1 MESETIISKT
11 ITLQQLPIS
20 PSDVKGSDQIP
31 SLQDAG
37 SHFPQTELNSV
48 DEPVALQQTSPD
60 TTTPSSS
67 GNISDQDQGKVFAE
81 VVEAAKAGDLAK
93 IINLVSSLTES
104 SPPSMNPSTA
114 QAASSS
120 AAIPNNSGE
129 LALPNLPESINAVI
143 QSAVNSPQ
151 TAMVSTT
158 TSSDAPAITTSSSND
173 IGTPVASSSATPPR
187 SHQGPPPSSPL
198 VEEPKALP
206 TSSGEEKLT
215 DCKSGNPQPV
225 NELTGPP
232 LSEPAV
238 TPSSIALPTTVWGT
252 STALPP
258 KPVCVTPTNLST
270 DINVQLT
277 VLNAAGELSP
287 VHLCLPEHPL
297 IILRVNP
304 IPGARVGQL
313 VTLSFS
319 AQMILKTI
327 SSILENGAV
336 YNGAPIII
344 PISTAP
350 PPPAPT
356 SAPSTESVSK
366 AIALPAPPSLPLGM
380 KSAALSGARKMRA
393 IAPKPSSSAAG
404 SMPVS
409 SVATAAM
416 RSASVNRPAR
426 KLFAAPVAPNPLTLP
441 NSSSTIAPASA
452 PIVNPTPLVSSNNAR
467 SASILRKVN
476 SNSPNS
482 RNRNRRKN
490 LSTTL
495 PPPPPVTMAV
505 PTTTSIVPQSTGY
518 IVDPTSG
525 ALISTDTSTVSG
537 GFIQSIMQ
545 PGPNGPQFF
554 APTGSILVGPSNNI
568 IPMPISGVIPAESKP
583 PDTET
588 VDLITNAG
596 NPYPSGFLVPAD
608 GSNDGFSRQVFFT
621 NGGAPNGQFLLPSY
635 QTSATGGE
643 YVQSFSAQQ
652 AEYLQTNGGEIYFTS
667 DGSCYMPY
675 TGIIGQPQPVATV
688 DIKDDG
694 SGVDVVPETDD
705 IIDIAMRVAREDV
718 DCSVAVATAPVAT
731 ESVSTAP
738 GTIELTDDAN
748 GVISEF
754 IQSSAVPP
762 LPSSST
768 EFEEHQTIDHVSP
781 VIDESVSA
789 ADQQTSTGD
798 AKIDALLA
806 EAALVSSVNG
816 VGDNQSAVSVPVT
829 SLLGPR
835 ASVPTTTVAVSN
847 AEACTIVEANA
858 VDMNE
863 FPQSL
868 YDSFANFEAAMIPE
882 PVPTSSTEAAT
893 EAAFTYVTQKVGD
906 LDAEFGTTD
915 SDLDVTSTHV
925 TESFLKSLVN
935 QADDLEAE
943 MASKEA
949 RKVTEP
955 LESQKESDGASQNDA
970 GGITSQAE
978 MTDLFQLPFSRSVD
992 DDVAGGDSDD
1002 NFFPFSRDYTTPEQ
1016 FDAALQLLDSQ
1027 PSSDCTPPHIP
1038 DDVDDADDEDV
1049 NGAYCD
1055 DAPIVPDS
1063 LSVNDQEV
1071 ISREKPSSPES
1082 KHIDEVSFGESLLP
1096 PELTLHSNILD
1107 SSPAAD
1113 TLIDEASTHE
1123 KEQDG
1128 MPSPCST
1135 SDATD
1140 VRETVPIVS
1149 ANAYVEEEDDDSGSE
1164 LDFLPSRKRPERNV
1178 TPPTSPKKLQSSS
1191 PAPSYSQQK
1200 EPPQGVDDISGSPH
1214 PVPSTTTS
1222 PIPATA
1228 SRRPLRL
1235 PRQSTPRVRF
1245 SRRKSVSSAISPSL
1259 RRSSRR
1265 GRGGTSSTP
1274 VSPRQLRSSTAKR
1287 KEDTIDVSEEETSDD
1302 ILPLKNTISKDLSEL
1317 DQALCPNQSQE
1328 DSATFPMLGN
1338 DVANSSRLTLD
1349 STLPRNPCVEESSIL
1364 CNAGSPQSPKKK
1376 RIKTG
1381 GESTM
1386 STVSNTL
1393 TVKGGYPEEGSASVV
1408 WDLNGSRP
1416 TSFGLSNTSAVPSLI
1431 PVNNFE
1437 SHLELRD
1444 NPVLQSDRP
1453 FWSDPNGPAS
1463 TEDDDDDEEG
1473 GERERVEVG
1482 DPDDDSESDS
1492 SPSLLATIRAAS
1504 LALNLPF
1511 SPPIALPGNETAF
1524 TQFASSI
1531 SLPSFD
1537 AFVPSEVSNEDNKHT
1552 RPDST
1557 AAAVGCTARDGD
1569 EDADDDGDD
1578 DEAEDVAPSSWIP
1591 DPTKLV
1597 FSENLF
1603 PPKFS
1608 PLRILRP
1615 PSVPILHDKVL
1626 SSFSAIAE
1634 AAPEKE
1640 GFATNPTVNIPRQ
1653 KNCRPICQ
1661 RYDLSLYERTQEM
1674 VTVSSQEEVTVD
1686 ESLPGTRHLPI
1697 QCEVVPDLRLVSPV
1711 AKFMGASTV
1720 DPPPVA
1726 PRPSSSPSV
1735 QIIDLPTPSS
1745 TEAVSSSS
1753 DCAVEIQD
1761 SASMAQ
1767 PPIRLKFKLSDIRLR
1782 HKKANRKRK
1791 VEQESTPQQQHQ
1803 LPLDIEASS
1812 PPKTRK
1818 IGTILRFSRVG
1829 GTFRTETVAAP
1840 QSSPNRTSPPPQLQP
1855 PLPPIQ
1861 STTTIGGPAPPVQPI
1876 WAAAKPPKRGRRG
1889 TGGRGGRGRGSFRAD
1904 RGVTAATAP
1913 TVCCHGDDNNGR
1925 GEASVDLQQS
1935 FASGSKTVAPT
1946 LSKKF
1951 FSSSKEDRRSSAIRT
1966 VRPWRSTFGNL
1977 IRKRGRFCGTA
1988 DRTGSLRNGVP
1999 NQPSLPPVT
2008 PSQPQK
2014 PPPPSTQS
2022 NPASSP
2028 NDPIRLVIRLS
2039 KEKDSSAEAGQAL
2052 ANCQA
2057 NDGQLQETEESTT
2070 VTSNE
2075 GGTCDDGVE
2084 DEEEGLDEED
2094 GNEVGR
2100 APTGEPGQQFFVAP
2114 EAETFIDKNQARVR
2128 VVLNKAL
2135 YTANGVDPHG
2145 DDDDDE
2151 DDEEEEGDSS
2161 FFPSTHERLR
2171 RLPPVKSTQPAV
2183 QRPTVS
2189 TEQHYRSHQ
2198 TPQPGSRPPSYA
2210 SQQPPPTS
2218 IYNHQPTTGPPVS
2231 SSSGTTVFSPLRCDM
2246 TTAPTSM
2253 QQARSQT
2260 EAVSSARSSST
2271 ASGSLPAPST
2281 ISPPAPFTVAATTSE
2296 AESNGGPG
2304 GPPAQDHHQSVA
2316 VDQQQ
2321 QQQHFYQRQ
2330 LPRQFGEPDEG
2341 EQGSGQRSY
2350 VLPKLENTSQPPTP
2364 ATSAYP
2370 QEVQFARQLRDF
2382 PTIPAQQHH
2391 HHQQQ
2396 HQQALAAACAAAAA
2410 AYVGNFEPATMQ
2422 AMWAS
2427 SFLNNLSGAPSGY
2440 AQSQHPPVS
2449 SSNSYNH
2456 QQHDQQHP
2464 SRGNLEPSHQ
2474 HQQQQQQLQQ
2484 QPVFPP
2490 YRGEGDASRGR
2501 TNEAHQQPPYS
2512 VPSHFTNRVVPDS
2525 GALNYYWHSQQYQQF
2540 QQQSHNATQLRA
2552 IDRAASYY
2560 SAASPALQQQQQH
2573 QASTSHPNAG
2583 LTSQWYQSSGG
2594 GVPSSA
2600 SQSSP
2605 AAPQAASSTPG
2616 YSQIDDS
2623 AVVAAVAAAG
2633 YRLPPFSRLS

>member
-1 MESETIISKT
+1 MDSIV
-11 ITLQQLPIS
+11 S
-20 PSDVKGSDQIP
+20 PRIPNVKGSDQVP

-48 DEPVALQQTSPD
+48 DEPATLQQTSPD

-114 QAASSS
+114 QTTSSS
-120 AAIPNNSGE
+120 AAISNSSGE
-129 LALPNLPESINAVI
+129 LVLPNLPEGINAVI
-143 QSAVNSPQ
+143 QSAVNPPQ
-151 TAMVSTT
+151 TAVVSTT
-158 TSSDAPAITTSSSND
+158 TSSDAAATTASSSND
-173 IGTPVASSSATPPR
+173 SSTPAGASSSSTPPL
-187 SHQGPPPSSPL
+187 PPQRTPFSSSPSA
-198 VEEPKALP
+198 EESKALSTP
-206 TSSGEEKLT
+206 SEEEKPKG
-215 DCKSGNPQPV
+215 CKSENPQPV

-232 LSEPAV
+232 PSESTV
-238 TPSSIALPTTVWGT
+238 TPSSVALPTTVWST
-252 STALPP
+252 STGLPP
-258 KPVCVTPTNLST
+258 KPVCVTPANLST

-277 VLNAAGELSP
+277 VLNSAGELSP

-350 PPPAPT
+350 PPPAST

-366 AIALPAPPSLPLGM
+366 AIALPAPPPLPLGM

-393 IAPKPSSSAAG
+393 IAPKPSNSVASSI
-404 SMPVS
+404 PVS
-409 SVATAAM
+409 SVANAAM
-416 RSASVNRPAR
+416 RSAPINRPSR
-426 KLFAAPVAPNPLTLP
+426 KLFTSAVAPNPLTLP
-441 NSSSTIAPASA
+441 NSSSTIAPTST
-452 PIVNPTPLVSSNNAR
+452 PIVSPAPLVSSSNAR

-476 SNSPNS
+476 ANSPNS

-490 LSTTL
+490 PTTTF
-495 PPPPPVTMAV
+495 PPPPVTVAV
-505 PTTTSIVPQSTGY
+505 STTTSIVPQSTGY
-518 IVDPTSG
+518 IVDPASG

-554 APTGSILVGPSNNI
+554 APTGSILVGPSNNL

-583 PDTET
+583 PETET
-588 VDLITNAG
+588 VDLITSAG

-635 QTSATGGE
+635 QTGAPGGE
-643 YVQSFSAQQ
+643 YMQSFSTQQ

-694 SGVDVVPETDD
+694 SGVDVVSETDD

-718 DCSVAVATAPVAT
+718 DCSVAVAGVSVAAET
-731 ESVSTAP
+731 VSTAP
-738 GTIELTDDAN
+738 GTIELTDDTN

-754 IQSSAVPP
+754 IQSSTVPP
-762 LPSSST
+762 LAPSST
-768 EFEEHQTIDHVSP
+768 DFEEQAVEHVSP
-781 VIDESVSA
+781 VIEESVPA

-835 ASVPTTTVAVSN
+835 AGVQTTTVAASN

-863 FPQSL
+863 FSQSL

-882 PVPTSSTEAAT
+882 PVPNSSTEAAT

-915 SDLDVTSTHV
+915 TDLDVTSTHV

-943 MASKEA
+943 MASKDET
-949 RKVTEP
+949 RKVTES
-955 LESQKESDGASQNDA
+955 LEGQKVSDGASQNDA
-970 GGITSQAE
+970 DGITSQAE
-978 MTDLFQLPFSRSVD
+978 MTDLFQLPFSRGVD
-992 DDVAGGDSDD
+992 EDVAGGDSDD
-1002 NFFPFSRDYTTPEQ
+1002 NFFSFTRDYATSEQ
-1016 FDAALQLLDSQ
+1016 FDAALQLLGSQ
-1027 PSSDCTPPHIP
+1027 PSSNCSAPHIP
-1038 DDVDDADDEDV
+1038 DDVDDADDEGV
-1049 NGAYCD
+1049 NEAYCD

-1063 LSVNDQEV
+1063 LSVNDQELL
-1071 ISREKPSSPES
+1071 SREKPSSPES
-1082 KHIDEVSFGESLLP
+1082 KHLNNVSFGESLLP
-1096 PELTLHSNILD
+1096 PDLTLNTSVLD
-1107 SSPAAD
+1107 STPATD
-1113 TLIDEASTHE
+1113 KLIDEDSIHKKA
-1123 KEQDG
+1123 QDE

-1135 SDATD
+1135 SDATG
-1140 VRETVPIVS
+1140 VQETVPIVP
-1149 ANAYVEEEDDDSGSE
+1149 ANAGTEEEDDDSGSE
-1164 LDFLPSRKRPERNV
+1164 LDFLPSRKRPERDV
-1178 TPPTSPKKLQSSS
+1178 TPPTSPKNPQSSS
-1191 PAPSYSQQK
+1191 PTLLSRPKGQPLS
-1200 EPPQGVDDISGSPH
+1200 VDDISSSPH
-1214 PVPSTTTS
+1214 PVLPITTS
-1222 PIPATA
+1222 PILAT
-1228 SRRPLRL
+1228 SRRSLRL

-1245 SRRKSVSSAISPSL
+1245 SRRKSISSAISPSL

-1265 GRGGTSSTP
+1265 GRRGTSSTP
-1274 VSPRQLRSSTAKR
+1274 VSPRQLRSSTTKR
-1287 KEDTIDVSEEETSDD
+1287 KEDNIEVSEEELSDD
-1302 ILPLKNTISKDLSEL
+1302 ILPLKNTISKDLIEL
-1317 DQALCPNQSQE
+1317 NQTLCSNQSQD
-1328 DSATFPMLGN
+1328 DSPTFPMLGN
-1338 DVANSSRLTLD
+1338 DVGSSSRLTLD
-1349 STLPRNPCVEESSIL
+1349 STLPSDPCVEESNVL
-1364 CNAGSPQSPKKK
+1364 CTVDLSESPKNG
-1376 RIKTG
+1376 IGTT

-1386 STVSNTL
+1386 STVPNTPI
-1393 TVKGGYPEEGSASVV
+1393 VKGGHPEEASSSVV
-1408 WDLNGSRP
+1408 WDLNGARP
-1416 TSFGLSNTSAVPSLI
+1416 TSFGLSNMSVVPSLI

-1453 FWSDPNGPAS
+1453 FWSNSNGSAS
-1463 TEDDDDDEEG
+1463 TEDDNDEEG
-1473 GERERVEVG
+1473 GEREKERRVKAGE
-1482 DPDDDSESDS
+1482 PDDDSESDS

-1524 TQFASSI
+1524 AQFASSV

-1537 AFVPSEVSNEDNKHT
+1537 AFIPPEVSSGSNKYLK
-1552 RPDST
+1552 SGN
-1557 AAAVGCTARDGD
+1557 AAAVVICSANDD
-1569 EDADDDGDD
+1569 DDDDDGDD
-1578 DEAEDVAPSSWIP
+1578 GPEDVIPSSWIP
-1591 DPTKLV
+1591 DPAKLI

-1615 PSVPILHDKVL
+1615 PPVPILQDKVL

-1640 GFATNPTVNIPRQ
+1640 GFPTNAIICPPRQ
-1653 KNCRPICQ
+1653 DNSQPQCQ
-1661 RYDLSLYERTQEM
+1661 QPRLSLYERTQEM

-1697 QCEVVPDLRLVSPV
+1697 QCEVVPDLGLVSPV
-1711 AKFMGASTV
+1711 AKFVGPSTV

-1726 PRPSSSPSV
+1726 PQPSPPPV

-1745 TEAVSSSS
+1745 NEAVSSSS
-1753 DCAVEIQD
+1753 DCVVEPQD
-1761 SASMAQ
+1761 VASMAQ
-1767 PPIRLKFKLSDIRLR
+1767 PPIRLKLRLSDIRLL
-1782 HKKANRKRK
+1782 HKKVSKKRK
-1791 VEQESTPQQQHQ
+1791 VEQESPPQQQRQ
-1803 LPLDIEASS
+1803 QSLNIEAPS

-1829 GTFRTETVAAP
+1829 GTFRTETVVAP
-1840 QSSPNRTSPPPQLQP
+1840 QSSPNRIVSSPPQPTPQLPQT
-1855 PLPPIQ
+1855 Q
-1861 STTTIGGPAPPVQPI
+1861 TSTTRVPAPPIQPI
-1876 WAAAKPPKRGRRG
+1876 WAAAKPSKRGRRG
-1889 TGGRGGRGRGSFRAD
+1889 TGGRGGRGRGGGGFRAD
-1904 RGVTAATAP
+1904 RVATTAIP
-1913 TVCCHGDDNNGR
+1913 STVCCHVDENNSR
-1925 GEASVDLQQS
+1925 SEASIGPQQS
-1935 FASGSKTVAPT
+1935 LSSASTKVVAPT

-1966 VRPWRSTFGNL
+1966 VRPWRSTFGNM
-1977 IRKRGRFCGTA
+1977 IRKRGRLYGST
-1988 DRTGSLRNGVP
+1988 DRVGSLRNSVS
-1999 NQPSLPPVT
+1999 NQLPLPPV
-2008 PSQPQK
+2008 PLPQPQQ
-2014 PPPPSTQS
+2014 PPPTQS

-2039 KEKDSSAEAGQAL
+2039 KEKDSGSEGAQL
-2052 ANCQA
+2052 LTNCQA
-2057 NDGQLQETEESTT
+2057 NGGQLQEVEESTT
-2070 VTSNE
+2070 ATSNE
-2075 GGTCDDGVE
+2075 GDTGDDDGGE
-2084 DEEEGLDEED
+2084 DEEELDEGG
-2094 GNEVGR
+2094 GNEVEH
-2100 APTGEPGQQFFVAP
+2100 ASTGESAQQFFVAP

-2128 VVLNKAL
+2128 VVLNRAL
-2135 YTANGVDPHG
+2135 YTANGIDLDG

-2151 DDEEEEGDSS
+2151 DDEEGEGDSS
-2161 FFPSTHERLR
+2161 FSPSTHEGLR
-2171 RLPPVKSTQPAV
+2171 RLPTVKNAQPVV

-2189 TEQHYRSHQ
+2189 TEQRYRSHQ
-2198 TPQPGSRPPSYA
+2198 TPQPGSQPPSYP
-2210 SQQPPPTS
+2210 SQQPPTS
-2218 IYNHQPTTGPPVS
+2218 IYNHQPSTGPPITS
-2231 SSSGTTVFSPLRCDM
+2231 STTVFSPRRCDM
-2246 TTAPTSM
+2246 TTASTSM
-2253 QQARSQT
+2253 QQARPPT

-2281 ISPPAPFTVAATTSE
+2281 ISPPAPFTIAATTSE
-2296 AESNGGPG
+2296 AESSGGGG
-2304 GPPAQDHHQSVA
+2304 GPPAQDHHQSVT
-2316 VDQQQ
+2316 VEQQQ
-2321 QQQHFYQRQ
+2321 QTQHFYQRQ
-2330 LPRQFGEPDEG
+2330 LPHQFGEPDEG
-2341 EQGSGQRSY
+2341 EQASGQRSY
-2350 VLPKLENTSQPPTP
+2350 VVPKIEHTSQPPTP

-2370 QEVQFARQLRDF
+2370 QEAHFARQLRDF

-2391 HHQQQ
+2391 QQQ
-2396 HQQALAAACAAAAA
+2396 QRQALAAAYAAAAA
-2410 AYVGNFEPATMQ
+2410 ACVGNFEPATMQ

-2440 AQSQHPPVS
+2440 AQSQQSSLS
-2449 SSNSYNH
+2449 SSRYSQH
-2456 QQHDQQHP
+2456 QHDQQHP
-2464 SRGNLEPSHQ
+2464 PRGHLEPSHQ
-2474 HQQQQQQLQQ
+2474 HQQQHQQQLQQ

-2490 YRGEGDASRGR
+2490 YRGEGDALRGHA
-2501 TNEAHQQPPYS
+2501 NEAHQQPPYS

-2573 QASTSHPNAG
+2573 QASVPHPNAG
-2583 LTSQWYQSSGG
+2583 LTSQWYQGGGGG
-2594 GVPSSA
+2594 GVQSSP
-2600 SQSSP
+2600 SQSTP

-2633 YRLPPFSRLS
+2633 YRLPPFPRLS

>member
-1 MESETIISKT
+1 MWY
-11 ITLQQLPIS
+11 
-20 PSDVKGSDQIP
+20 DVKSSDQVP

-37 SHFPQTELNSV
+37 SHFSQTELNSV
-48 DEPVALQQTSPD
+48 DEPVTLQQTSPD

-114 QAASSS
+114 QTTSSSS
-120 AAIPNNSGE
+120 AVSNSSGD
-129 LALPNLPESINAVI
+129 LVLPNLSEGIDAVI
-143 QSAVNSPQ
+143 QSAANPSQ
-151 TAMVSTT
+151 TSVVSTT
-158 TSSDAPAITTSSSND
+158 SDTPAITAISSND
-173 IGTPVASSSATPPR
+173 ASTPAGASSSSTPPQR
-187 SHQGPPPSSPL
+187 PPFSSSPPA
-198 VEEPKALP
+198 EESKALSTP
-206 TSSGEEKLT
+206 CEEEKT
-215 DCKSGNPQPV
+215 KDCKSENSQPV

-232 LSEPAV
+232 LSEPTV
-238 TPSSIALPTTVWGT
+238 TPSVALPTTVWGT
-252 STALPP
+252 STNLPP
-258 KPVCVTPTNLST
+258 KPVCVTPSNLST

-277 VLNAAGELSP
+277 VLNSAGELSP

-304 IPGARVGQL
+304 IPGARVGQI
-313 VTLSFS
+313 VTLTFS

-350 PPPAPT
+350 LPPAST

-366 AIALPAPPSLPLGM
+366 AIALPAPPPLPLGM

-393 IAPKPSSSAAG
+393 IAPKPSNSAPG
-404 SMPVS
+404 SLPVS

-416 RSASVNRPAR
+416 RTASINRPAR
-426 KLFAAPVAPNPLTLP
+426 KLFAAPVAPNPLTLS
-441 NSSSTIAPASA
+441 NSSSAIAPASA
-452 PIVNPTPLVSSNNAR
+452 PIVNPAPLVSSSNAR

-476 SNSPNS
+476 ANSPNS

-490 LSTTL
+490 PTSTL
-495 PPPPPVTMAV
+495 PPPPPVTVAV

-525 ALISTDTSTVSG
+525 ALITTDTSTVSG

-545 PGPNGPQFF
+545 SGPNGPHFF
-554 APTGSILVGPSNNI
+554 APTGSILVGPSNNL

-588 VDLITNAG
+588 VDLITGAG
-596 NPYPSGFLVPAD
+596 NSYPSGFLVPAD

-621 NGGAPNGQFLLPSY
+621 NGGGPNGQFLLPSY
-635 QTSATGGE
+635 QAGAPGGE
-643 YVQSFSAQQ
+643 YMQSFSTQQ

-694 SGVDVVPETDD
+694 SGVDMVSETDD

-718 DCSVAVATAPVAT
+718 DCSVAVTGAPVTAET
-731 ESVSTAP
+731 VTTAP
-738 GTIELTDDAN
+738 GTIELTGDTN

-762 LPSSST
+762 LTSSGT
-768 EFEEHQTIDHVSP
+768 DFEEQAIEHVSP

-829 SLLGPR
+829 SLLAPR
-835 ASVPTTTVAVSN
+835 SSVSTTAAAVNN

-882 PVPTSSTEAAT
+882 PVPHSSTEAAT

-915 SDLDVTSTHV
+915 SDLDVTSTNV

-943 MASKEA
+943 MANKEETC
-949 RKVTEP
+949 KVTES
-955 LESQKESDGASQNDA
+955 LEGQKESDGTSQNDA
-970 GGITSQAE
+970 DGITSQTE

-992 DDVAGGDSDD
+992 DDVTGGDSDD
-1002 NFFPFSRDYTTPEQ
+1002 NFFSFTRDYATSEQ
-1016 FDAALQLLDSQ
+1016 FDAALQLLGSQ
-1027 PSSDCTPPHIP
+1027 PSSNCSPSHIQ
-1038 DDVDDADDEDV
+1038 DDVDEADDSNV
-1049 NGAYCD
+1049 NGTYCD

-1071 ISREKPSSPES
+1071 ISREKSSSHDS
-1082 KHIDEVSFGESLLP
+1082 KHIDEVSFTESLLP
-1096 PELTLHSNILD
+1096 PDLTLNASVLG
-1107 SSPAAD
+1107 SPPLSD
-1113 TLIDEASTHE
+1113 KLMNEASMHK

-1128 MPSPCST
+1128 IPSPCST
-1135 SDATD
+1135 SDPTD
-1140 VRETVPIVS
+1140 IREAVPIVS
-1149 ANAYVEEEDDDSGSE
+1149 ANVDVEEEDDDSGSE
-1164 LDFLPSRKRPERNV
+1164 LDFLPSRKGPERDI
-1178 TPPTSPKKLQSSS
+1178 TPLPSPKNLQSFSPTPSQSQPKELPLSVEDISSS
-1191 PAPSYSQQK
+1191 P
-1200 EPPQGVDDISGSPH
+1200 H
-1214 PVPSTTTS
+1214 PIPLPITTS
-1222 PIPATA
+1222 PISAT
-1228 SRRPLRL
+1228 SRRTLRL

-1245 SRRKSVSSAISPSL
+1245 SRRKSISSAISPSL
-1259 RRSSRR
+1259 RRRSRR

-1274 VSPRQLRSSTAKR
+1274 VSPRQLRSSLVKQ
-1287 KEDTIDVSEEETSDD
+1287 KEDTVEVSEGESSDEM
-1302 ILPLKNTISKDLSEL
+1302 LPLKDTISKDLIDF
-1317 DQALCPNQSQE
+1317 DQTVCSNHSQD
-1328 DSATFPMLGN
+1328 DSPTFPMLGN
-1338 DVANSSRLTLD
+1338 DVGSSSRLTLD
-1349 STLPRNPCVEESSIL
+1349 STLPSDPCVDESNVL
-1364 CNAGSPQSPKKK
+1364 CSVELSQSPKK
-1376 RIKTG
+1376 RLGAIDELTI
-1381 GESTM
+1381 SNAP
-1386 STVSNTL
+1386 NTL
-1393 TVKGGYPEEGSASVV
+1393 TVKGCHPEEDSSSVS
-1408 WDLNGSRP
+1408 WDLSSARP
-1416 TSFGLSNTSAVPSLI
+1416 TSFGLSSVSVVSSLI

-1437 SHLELRD
+1437 SRLELRD
-1444 NPVLQSDRP
+1444 NPVLQSDKP
-1453 FWSDPNGPAS
+1453 FWSNSNGPAS

-1473 GERERVEVG
+1473 CERERGKRVETG
-1482 DPDDDSESDS
+1482 EPDEDSESDS

-1524 TQFASSI
+1524 AQFASSV

-1537 AFVPSEVSNEDNKHT
+1537 AFVPPEVCNVDSKYAK
-1552 RPDST
+1552 PDSSV
-1557 AAAVGCTARDGD
+1557 AAVTTSRDGD
-1569 EDADDDGDD
+1569 EDEDDGDD
-1578 DEAEDVAPSSWIP
+1578 GSGDITPSSWIP
-1591 DPTKLV
+1591 DPTKLM

-1608 PLRILRP
+1608 PLRILQP
-1615 PSVPILHDKVL
+1615 PSVPILQDKVL

-1634 AAPEKE
+1634 AAPGRE
-1640 GFATNPTVNIPRQ
+1640 GFSTNPIVNTHQ
-1653 KNCRPICQ
+1653 ESCQ
-1661 RYDLSLYERTQEM
+1661 LLCHQSGPSLYERTQEL

-1697 QCEVVPDLRLVSPV
+1697 QCEVVSDSKLVSPV
-1711 AKFMGASTV
+1711 AKFVGPSTV
-1720 DPPPVA
+1720 NPPPIA
-1726 PRPSSSPSV
+1726 PQPSSPPV

-1745 TEAVSSSS
+1745 NEAVSSSS
-1753 DCAVEIQD
+1753 DCAAELQD
-1761 SASMAQ
+1761 QKPTVQ
-1767 PPIRLKFKLSDIRLR
+1767 PPIRLKLKLTDIRLR
-1782 HKKANRKRK
+1782 HKKVNRKRK
-1791 VEQESTPQQQHQ
+1791 DEQAASQRLQ
-1803 LPLDIEASS
+1803 DIDASS
-1812 PPKTRK
+1812 PPKTLK

-1829 GTFRTETVAAP
+1829 GTFRTETVVAP
-1840 QSSPNRTSPPPQLQP
+1840 QSSPNRTASSPPQPTLQP
-1855 PLPPIQ
+1855 PPTLSTTARGSVPPI
-1861 STTTIGGPAPPVQPI
+1861 QPI
-1876 WAAAKPPKRGRRG
+1876 WAASKFSKRGR
-1889 TGGRGGRGRGSFRAD
+1889 GGRGGRGRSGGNFCAD
-1904 RGVTAATAP
+1904 RVATFTTASAA
-1913 TVCCHGDDNNGR
+1913 CCNVDENNGR
-1925 GEASVDLQQS
+1925 NEASADLQQS
-1935 FASGSKTVAPT
+1935 FVSCGVKAVAPT

-1966 VRPWRSTFGNL
+1966 VRPWRSTFGNI
-1977 IRKRGRFCGTA
+1977 IRKRGRLCGTT
-1988 DRTGSLRNGVP
+1988 DRVGSLRNSIS
-1999 NQPSLPPVT
+1999 NQPPLPSVSRAQ
-2008 PSQPQK
+2008 SQQ
-2014 PPPPSTQS
+2014 PPPLTQS
-2022 NPASSP
+2022 NSASP

-2039 KEKDSSAEAGQAL
+2039 KEKDSSVDAGQLL

-2057 NDGQLQETEESTT
+2057 NGGQLQEVEESTT

-2075 GGTCDDGVE
+2075 GDTVDDDVGE
-2084 DEEEGLDEED
+2084 DEGEELDEGD
-2094 GNEVGR
+2094 GNEVGN
-2100 APTGEPGQQFFVAP
+2100 AVTGESAQQFLVAP

-2128 VVLNKAL
+2128 VVLNRAL
-2135 YTANGVDPHG
+2135 YTANGIDPDG

-2151 DDEEEEGDSS
+2151 DDEEEEGESS
-2161 FFPSTHERLR
+2161 FSPSTHGRLR
-2171 RLPPVKSTQPAV
+2171 RLPTVKNMQPAV
-2183 QRPTVS
+2183 QRPTIS
-2189 TEQHYRSHQ
+2189 SEQRYRSHQ
-2198 TPQPGSRPPSYA
+2198 VPQTGSQSSSYS
-2210 SQQPPPTS
+2210 SQQPATS
-2218 IYNHQPTTGPPVS
+2218 IYNHQTTTGPPVS
-2231 SSSGTTVFSPLRCDM
+2231 SSATAVFSPRRCDM
-2246 TTAPTSM
+2246 STAPSGM
-2253 QQARSQT
+2253 PQARPQS

-2281 ISPPAPFTVAATTSE
+2281 ISPPAPFTIAATTSE
-2296 AESNGGPG
+2296 AESSGGG
-2304 GPPAQDHHQSVA
+2304 GPPTQDHHQSVA
-2316 VDQQQ
+2316 VEQQQQQ
-2321 QQQHFYQRQ
+2321 QQQHFYQRH
-2330 LPRQFGEPDEG
+2330 LPRQFGEPDES
-2341 EQGSGQRSY
+2341 EQASGQHSY
-2350 VLPKLENTSQPPTP
+2350 VVPKMENTSQPPTP

-2370 QEVQFARQLRDF
+2370 QEAHFARHLRDF
-2382 PTIPAQQHH
+2382 PTIPTQQ

-2396 HQQALAAACAAAAA
+2396 QHQALAAACAAAAA

-2440 AQSQHPPVS
+2440 AQSQQSPLS
-2449 SSNSYNH
+2449 SSRYSH
-2456 QQHDQQHP
+2456 HQHDQQHS
-2464 SRGNLEPSHQ
+2464 SRGHLDTSHQ
-2474 HQQQQQQLQQ
+2474 PQPQHQQQLQQ

-2490 YRGEGDASRGR
+2490 YRGEGDASRGH

-2512 VPSHFTNRVVPDS
+2512 VPSHFTHRVVPDS

-2573 QASTSHPNAG
+2573 HASTPHPNTG
-2583 LTSQWYQSSGG
+2583 LASQWYQSGGG
-2594 GVPSSA
+2594 GVQSSTG
-2600 SQSSP
+2600 QPSP
-2605 AAPQAASSTPG
+2605 AAPQAASSTSG

-2633 YRLPPFSRLS
+2633 YRLPPFPRLS